1 MPLVRLGDC
10 YALTAIAAS
19 GFLAIIQ
26 INLRQRRSIYC
37 FHRAAKHGRVKIFPM
52 KNENYKSRKQMIKH
66 KKKENKK
73 KDYEGFGKAAYG
85 KRKSCS

>member
-1 MPLVRLGDC
+1 VALKAPLTNSRPTTG
-10 YALTAIAAS
+10 
-19 GFLAIIQ
+19 
-26 INLRQRRSIYC
+26 
-37 FHRAAKHGRVKIFPM
+37 AAKHGRVKIFPM

-66 KKKENKK
+66 EKKENKK

>member
-1 MPLVRLGDC
+1 
-10 YALTAIAAS
+10 
-19 GFLAIIQ
+19 
-26 INLRQRRSIYC
+26 
-37 FHRAAKHGRVKIFPM
+37 M

-66 KKKENKK
+66 EKIENKK